1 MTPSTKP
8 TNWLDIV
15 EIIQNKGLTFKKIYA
30 IIFEVMRDKMTY
42 KLSWKDEDTNRVS
55 SKEFT
60 GQDGVDHSAFNDAF
74 AMASV
79 VDGNL
84 WPWVIER
91 DGEQI
96 AHGWGG
102 DQLNRGR
109 LFPTCG

>member
-1 MTPSTKP
+1 M
-8 TNWLDIV
+8 LDFC
-15 EIIQNKGLTFKKIYA
+15 GDYA
-30 IIFEVMRDKMTY
+30 ILFAVMRDKMTY
-42 KLSWKDEDTNRVS
+42 KLSWKDEDTNRVN

-60 GQDGVDHSAFNDAF
+60 GNGEGHTAFDDAF

-96 AHGWGG
+96 SQGWGC
-102 DQLNRGR
+102 DQLDRGR

>member
-1 MTPSTKP
+1 M
-8 TNWLDIV
+8 LDFC
-15 EIIQNKGLTFKKIYA
+15 GDYA
-30 IIFEVMRDKMTY
+30 ILFAVMRDKMTY
-42 KLSWKDEDTNRVS
+42 KLTWKDEDSNRVN

-60 GQDGVDHSAFNDAF
+60 GNGEEHSAFHDAF
-74 AMASV
+74 TMASV
-79 VDGNL
+79 ADGNL

-102 DQLNRGR
+102 DQLDRGR

>member
-1 MTPSTKP
+1 M
-8 TNWLDIV
+8 LDFC
-15 EIIQNKGLTFKKIYA
+15 GDSA
-30 IIFEVMRDKMTY
+30 ILFAVMRDKMTY

-60 GQDGVDHSAFNDAF
+60 GNGEDHSAFDDAF

-102 DQLNRGR
+102 DQLDRGR

>member
-1 MTPSTKP
+1 MK
-8 TNWLDIV
+8 N
-15 EIIQNKGLTFKKIYA
+15 EIRIERMYGLENHA
-30 IIFEVMRDKMTY
+30 PVMRDAMKY
-42 KLSWKDEDTNRVS
+42 KLTWKDEDTNRVS

-60 GQDGVDHSAFNDAF
+60 GQDGEDHSAFDDAF

-91 DGEQI
+91 NGEQI

-102 DQLNRGR
+102 DQLDRGR

>member
-1 MTPSTKP
+1 MKKVKNTKKGI
-8 TNWLDIV
+8 DILLKSD
-15 EIIQNKGLTFKKIYA
+15 IINP
-30 IIFEVMRDKMTY
+30 VMRDAMKY
-42 KLSWKDEDTNRVS
+42 KLTWKDEDTNRVS

-60 GQDGVDHSAFNDAF
+60 GQGGKDHSAFDDAF

>member
-1 MTPSTKP
+1 MR
-8 TNWLDIV
+8 LDICGDCG
-15 EIIQNKGLTFKKIYA
+15 ILFA
-30 IIFEVMRDKMTY
+30 VMRDKMIY
-42 KLSWKDEDTNRVS
+42 KLTWKDEDSNRVN

-60 GQDGVDHSAFNDAF
+60 GNSEDHSAFHDAF

-79 VDGNL
+79 ADGNL

-102 DQLNRGR
+102 DQLDRGR